1 MTFEKFVKEVK
12 EGLSAFLPQELRQAE
27 VEERAILKNNGI
39 SLTGITLIDSSKM
52 SPTVYMESFY
62 QKYQSGSEMEDI
74 LKELSSIYQQNA
86 MVDIPPILKDF
97 SYENVKDKIYVAVCN
112 AEKNREL
119 LQDVP
124 HELREDLALTYRIL
138 VDCPDGNMGSAL
150 IHNSHINSWGINENT
165 LKEGA
170 WDSTRKSLP
179 PVFNSM
185 GNIIKEMGM
194 EIPEEMLDEGPI
206 EPEMYVLTNEQ
217 KMQGAAYMF
226 DSEVMN
232 QISQTLGGNLVVLPS
247 STQEVIILP
256 ESKNMEFQKLKD
268 MVTEINATQVD
279 DDEILSDEIYHY
291 DASSHRLHMVE
302 GLDQSMGYDFRM

>member
-62 QKYQSGSEMEDI
+62 QKYQNGSEMEDI

-150 IHNSHINSWGINENT
+150 IHNSHINSWGINEDT

-185 GNIIKEMGM
+185 GNIIKKMGLG
-194 EIPEEMLDEGPI
+194 IPEEMLAEGPI

-247 STQEVIILP
+247 STHEVIVLP
-256 ESKNMEFQKLKD
+256 ESENMEFQKLKD
-268 MVTEINATQVD
+268 MVTEINATQVE

-302 GLDQSMGYDFRM
+302 GLGQSMGYDFSM